1 MRIVLLLLLLI
12 GASCTNPQY
21 SSIDTPPTPK
31 PSNSSEVISYIDKR
45 LEEEYYWLDEV
56 MERRAYFD
64 RSLSWDKYLTHALS
78 KLKTNGDDGY
88 YNSQGQRG
96 YYSYIRELSSTTR
109 AEVVGF
115 GIVLHYTIVVIDSDN
130 RRYGFVVDA
139 VYPNSPADKAGL
151 QRGDIITMVDSRY
164 LDSSNYVS
172 MFNGIVSNKLSSV
185 KIDYLRRTEGNATYT
200 ITLGKGAYHETP
212 VVYSDVIELDGYG
225 KKIGYL
231 VYMGFESEY
240 DEELLGVLNN
250 FAAQGIGELI
260 LDLRCNGGG
269 SLYSAIKL
277 CSAIVPSVYE
287 GQTLCSVTRN
297 KRNAK
302 MPEKSEFVLSDTGTV
317 LNLERLTVIC
327 SENSASASE
336 LVVMGLRG
344 LDFPVRLIGQTT
356 EGKNCGMDVTHKK
369 IGNKEYEYA
378 PITFMCFNAKGF
390 GDWGDG
396 IVPDVDLTTENMYGV
411 SDEYYPLPYADWGD
425 ANRDIALAVALVDVA
440 GGKLSTSTRAM
451 SHHDLTIATKIAR
464 PVSGIR
470 VYDGLNVM
478 K

>member
-1 MRIVLLLLLLI
+1 MRLLLLLLFLM
-12 GASCTNPQY
+12 GVSCTSPQY

-31 PSNSSEVISYIDKR
+31 PKGDSEVISYIDKR

-56 MERRAYFD
+56 LERRAYFD

-78 KLKTNGDDGY
+78 KLKTNDDDGY
-88 YNSQGQRG
+88 FNSQGQRG

-115 GIVLHYTIVVIDSDN
+115 GIVLHYTIIVIDSDN

-172 MFNGIVSNKLSSV
+172 MFSGLVSNTLSSV
-185 KIDYLRRTEGNATYT
+185 NIDYLRRSEGNAAYR
-200 ITLGKGAYHETP
+200 ITLSKGAYHETP
-212 VVYSDVIELDGYG
+212 VVYNDVIELNN

-250 FAAQGIGELI
+250 FAAQGIEELI

-269 SLYSAIKL
+269 SLNSAIKL
-277 CSAIVPSVYE
+277 CSAIVPSIYE

-297 KRNAK
+297 KRNVR
-302 MPEKSEFVLSDTGTV
+302 MPEVSEFVLSDTGAV

-336 LVVMGLRG
+336 LVIMGLRG

-356 EGKNCGMDVTHKK
+356 EGKNCGMDVTHTK

-390 GDWGDG
+390 GDWGEG
-396 IVPDVDLTTENMYGV
+396 IVPDVDLTMENEYGV
-411 SDEYYPLPYADWGD
+411 SDEYYPLPYADWGE

-440 GGKLSTSTRAM
+440 GGELSTSTRAM
-451 SHHDLTIATKIAR
+451 SHHDLTIATKMAR
-464 PVSGIR
+464 PVAGIR
-470 VYDGLNVM
+470 VYEELNVM